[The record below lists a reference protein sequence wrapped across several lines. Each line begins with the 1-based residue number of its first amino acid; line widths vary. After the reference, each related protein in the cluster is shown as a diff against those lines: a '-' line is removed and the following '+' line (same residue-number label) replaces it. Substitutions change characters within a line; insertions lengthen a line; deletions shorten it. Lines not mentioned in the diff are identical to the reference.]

1 MSRFYTLIGTTVV
14 AGLVGWSPPAQAQP
28 GTPLAGEE
36 RVRRVASAA
45 PGLIEG
51 VVMDERGHPLGGAMV
66 SALGAIS
73 ALAVTDRDGEFVL
86 RALPAGAYLVRAHL
100 AGFSRSNRQFVHVGP
115 GGVARFSVTLQRI
128 PGPDDPPAVLAA
140 GVGGASAAPASTG
153 TAGEES
159 DTTDADRSE
168 RAWRLRHLKR
178 SILKEAERA
187 ALDVSKEQPADDG
200 TLSFLARALGTSA
213 QFIAD
218 LPLTAQVNFLTSGTF
233 EGGQPGD
240 LSGSA
245 SSRGVAF
252 VTVGGPAF
260 HHGDWTA
267 QVMGQGEPGSW
278 YLAGTYRKRAPARHL
293 FDVGVSYSTQQF
305 TAASRWPLDPGGEG
319 QRTAGSV
326 YVVDRWKMSPYLTVS
341 YGGRYARYSYLAGG
355 LVSPHLNVTLVPVA
369 RVRVKGTLSQRWLAP
384 GAEEFLEPMA
394 AGLWVPPE
402 RTFIGLTP
410 VDPERTRHYELTLE
424 HDLWRDVVLAVSA
437 FVQHTRNQQLALFGS
452 DLRPTPTGHY
462 VVGNAGNVEAQGW
475 SVGLSSTPLPG
486 LRGSVA
492 YAMVHGN
499 WSTERAMWNGLLL
512 AGEKTRPAGERLHD
526 LTTSVETRISPTD
539 TSLFVAYKLNS
550 GFVRREGDA
559 FRPGLGARFDVQVM
573 QGLPFLDFTSAR
585 WEVLVAVRDMFRDQ
599 TAGDASVFD
608 ELLVLNPP
616 TRVVGG
622 LLVRF

>member
-1 MSRFYTLIGTTVV
+1 LE
-14 AGLVGWSPPAQAQP
+14 AVGDGQGELGIPA
-28 GTPLAGEE
+28 
-36 RVRRVASAA
+36 
-45 PGLIEG
+45 
-51 VVMDERGHPLGGAMV
+51 
-66 SALGAIS
+66 
-73 ALAVTDRDGEFVL
+73 
-86 RALPAGAYLVRAHL
+86 LVRAHL
-100 AGFSRSNRQFVHVGP
+100 AGFARSNRQFVQVGP

-140 GVGGASAAPASTG
+140 GLASSAVPPSSAG

-159 DTTDADRSE
+159 EAATTDRSE
-168 RAWRLRHLKR
+168 QAWRLRHLKR

-187 ALDVSKEQPADDG
+187 ALDGGHEQPPGGDG
-200 TLSFLARALGTSA
+200 TFSFLTRALGSSA

-240 LSGSA
+240 FSGSA
-245 SSRGVAF
+245 SRGVAF
-252 VTVGGPAF
+252 VTIGGPAF

-305 TAASRWPLDPGGEG
+305 TAASRWPLEPGGEG

-326 YVVDRWKMSPYLTVS
+326 YVVDRWKMAPYLTVT
-341 YGGRYARYSYLAGG
+341 YGGRYAQYSYLPGG
-355 LVSPHLNVTLVPVA
+355 LVSPHLNVTVVPVA
-369 RVRVKGTLSQRWLAP
+369 RVRLKGTVSQRWLAP

-402 RTFIGLTP
+402 RTFIGFTP
-410 VDPERTRHYELTLE
+410 VTPERTRHYEIALE
-424 HDLWRDVVLAVSA
+424 HDVWRDVVLAVSA
-437 FVQHTRNQQLALFGS
+437 FVQRTRNQQLAVFGS
-452 DLRPTPTGHY
+452 GVGTTPTGHY

-475 SVGLSSTPLPG
+475 SVGLSSSPFPG
-486 LRGSVA
+486 VRGSIA
-492 YAMVHGN
+492 YAMVDGN
-499 WSTERAMWNGLLL
+499 WSRERALQSGLLL
-512 AGEKTRPAGERLHD
+512 VGAEARPASERLHD

-550 GFVRREGDA
+550 GFVRRDA
-559 FRPGLGARFDVQVM
+559 DGFHPGVGARFDVQVM

-599 TAGDASVFD
+599 IATDASVFD
-608 ELLVLNPP
+608 ELLVLKAP